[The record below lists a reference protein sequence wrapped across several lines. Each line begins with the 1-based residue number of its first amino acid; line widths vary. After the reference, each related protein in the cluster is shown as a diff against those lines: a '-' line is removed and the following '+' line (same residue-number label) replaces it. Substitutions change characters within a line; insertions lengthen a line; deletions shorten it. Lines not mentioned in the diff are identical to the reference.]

1 MAKPIHKLN
10 GGNCA
15 TLCNRCRKIID
26 IGFINELYCSKKCEM
41 KTKLERIESVIK
53 YYYDRGT
60 NREKVNE
67 IKRKLLKDE
76 ATVPPKK

>member
-1 MAKPIHKLN
+1 MQKQ
-10 GGNCA
+10 
-15 TLCNRCRKIID
+15 
-26 IGFINELYCSKKCEM
+26 M
-41 KTKLERIESVIK
+41 KTKLERIEKVIK

-76 ATVPPKK
+76 ATVSPKK